1 MVLRMTIFCKK
12 CGDSGYVKDGRVRGH
27 QRYRCRAC
35 GCHYTMT
42 PRRGKPAAMKA
53 QVVLDYGAGKQSYGM
68 LAKKHAVSGVT
79 IYRWVR
85 AAAEALPPP
94 ETPPA
99 TVKLVMLD
107 EMHHAVNGKKKSL
120 DLACD

>member
-1 MVLRMTIFCKK
+1 
-12 CGDSGYVKDGRVRGH
+12 
-27 QRYRCRAC
+27 
-35 GCHYTMT
+35 
-42 PRRGKPAAMKA
+42 MKA
-53 QVVLDYGAGKQSYGM
+53 QVVLDDGSGKQSYGM

-99 TVKLVMLD
+99 TVKMVMLD